1 MNSFDQS
8 AGSGSCWSCGNT
20 LSYLDYGRGDTCSR
34 CGRDTRVC
42 KGCVFYHIQ
51 SNNQCRESQADR
63 VVEKER
69 SNFCDYFKPSL
80 KSGPSDNSSRESLR
94 SAAEALFKKK

>member
-1 MNSFDQS
+1 MNQI
-8 AGSGSCWSCGNT
+8 GSGLCWSCGNP
-20 LSYLDYGRGDTCSR
+20 LSYLEYGRGDTCSQ

-42 KGCVFYHIQ
+42 KGCVFYEVN

-69 SNFCDYFKPSL
+69 SNFCDYFKPS
-80 KSGPSDNSSRESLR
+80 SQGSASASSSRDLMKA
-94 SAAEALFKKK
+94 AAEALFKKK